1 MQRPQRWIG
10 LSLILTTLSSCGLV
24 QDLGRR
30 DAARPDSAPP
40 VVHDQ
45 PRQTPLQAGENVG
58 GEEVRN
64 VVEVGGADG
73 AHIVVAP
80 APARA

>member
-45 PRQTPLQAGENVG
+45 PRQAPLQAGKM
-58 GEEVRN
+58 
-64 VVEVGGADG
+64 
-73 AHIVVAP
+73 
-80 APARA
+80 